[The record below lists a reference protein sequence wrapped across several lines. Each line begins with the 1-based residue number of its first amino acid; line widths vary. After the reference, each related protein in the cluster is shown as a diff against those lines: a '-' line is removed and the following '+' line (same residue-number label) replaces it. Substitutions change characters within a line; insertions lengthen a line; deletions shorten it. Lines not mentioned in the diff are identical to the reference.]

1 MSWVRATPRALSWKI
16 SRRPPAFRGR
26 RRPAYSLLLFYEDA
40 KDHAGNATVAFTIRE
55 GRLYTLRERELPAF
69 RLYRMRARSQTLID
83 GNAYELLLD
92 LFETKIEQ
100 LADEIENIYSDLEK
114 LSRVIMEGQQG
125 DEFDQAL
132 STLAELED
140 IGWKVRLCL
149 MDTQRALNFPVR
161 KARLPTNQLEQAR
174 EILRDIE
181 SLLPHNES
189 LFQKVNFLMQAAMGF
204 INIEQN
210 RIIKI
215 FSVVSV
221 VFLPPTLVA
230 SSYGMNFEFMPELK
244 WSFGYPAAIGLMIS
258 PGWRRTSI
266 LNVKLAVK
274 PEGRINTG
282 LPPLAFRRV
291 VRNLRFSSRCDITL
305 YGKAFA
311 LAAMDD
317 ADCRLAAAGFCS
329 AIFPCAGCAVAGA
342 DDCRRGHGA
351 AGRDAAY

>member
-1 MSWVRATPRALSWKI
+1 MLSAFKLDNSRLSRLELDDADDLTSSLWVDLVEPEEGERERVQCELGQSLAT
-16 SRRPPAFRGR
+16 RPELDDIEASARFFEDEDGLHIH
-26 RRPAYSLLLFYEDA
+26 SFFYFEDA
-40 KDHAGNATVAFTIRE
+40 EDHAGNSTVAFTIRD

-69 RLYRMRARSQTLID
+69 RLYRMRARNQRMMD

-100 LADEIENIYSDLEK
+100 LADEIENVYSDLEK
-114 LSRVIMEGQQG
+114 LSRVIMEGHPG
-125 DEFDQAL
+125 EGYDEAL

-149 MDTQRALNFPVR
+149 MDTQRALNFLVR
-161 KARLPTNQLEQAR
+161 KARLPTTQLEQAR

-204 INIEQN
+204 INIEQS

-230 SSYGMNFEFMPELK
+230 SSYGMNFEFMPELH
-244 WSFGYPAAIGLMIS
+244 WSFGYPGAIALM
-258 PGWRRTSI
+258 
-266 LNVKLAVK
+266 V
-274 PEGRINTG
+274 
-282 LPPLAFRRV
+282 
-291 VRNLRFSSRCDITL
+291 
-305 YGKAFA
+305 
-311 LAAMDD
+311 
-317 ADCRLAAAGFCS
+317 AAGLAPYLYFK
-329 AIFPCAGCAVAGA
+329 
-342 DDCRRGHGA
+342 RKNWL
-351 AGRDAAY
+351 

>member
-1 MSWVRATPRALSWKI
+1 MLSAFKLENSRLSRLELDDADDLTTSLWVDLVQPEESERDRVQLELGQSLAT
-16 SRRPPAFRGR
+16 RPELDDIEASARFFEDEDGLHIH
-26 RRPAYSLLLFYEDA
+26 SFFYFEDA
-40 KDHAGNATVAFTIRE
+40 EDHAGNSTVAFTIRD

-69 RLYRMRARSQTLID
+69 RLYRMRARNQTMLE

-100 LADEIENIYSDLEK
+100 LADEIENIYSALEK
-114 LSRVIMEGQQG
+114 LSRVIMEGHQG
-125 DEFDQAL
+125 DQFDDAL

-149 MDTQRALNFPVR
+149 MDTQRALNFLVR
-161 KARLPTNQLEQAR
+161 KARLPSGQLEQAR
-174 EILRDIE
+174 EVLRDIE

-230 SSYGMNFEFMPELK
+230 SSYGMNFEFMPELT
-244 WSFGYPAAIGLMIS
+244 WSFGYPSAIALMI
-258 PGWRRTSI
+258 
-266 LNVKLAVK
+266 
-274 PEGRINTG
+274 
-282 LPPLAFRRV
+282 
-291 VRNLRFSSRCDITL
+291 
-305 YGKAFA
+305 
-311 LAAMDD
+311 
-317 ADCRLAAAGFCS
+317 
-329 AIFPCAGCAVAGA
+329 VAGLA
-342 DDCRRGHGA
+342 PYLYFKRKNWL
-351 AGRDAAY
+351 

>member
-1 MSWVRATPRALSWKI
+1 MLSAFKLDNSRLSRLELDDSNDLTTSLWVDLIEPDVEERDKVHTELGQNLAT
-16 SRRPPAFRGR
+16 RPELDDIEASARFFEDEDGLHIHSFF
-26 RRPAYSLLLFYEDA
+26 YYEDA
-40 KDHAGNATVAFTIRE
+40 EDHGGNSTVAFTVRD

-69 RLYRMRARSQTLID
+69 RLYRMRARNQMLID

-125 DEFDQAL
+125 DEYDEAL
-132 STLAELED
+132 STLAVLED
-140 IGWKVRLCL
+140 TGWKVRLCL
-149 MDTQRALNFPVR
+149 MDTQRALNFLVR
-161 KARLPTNQLEQAR
+161 KARLPAGQLEQAR
-174 EILRDIE
+174 EVLRDIE

-244 WSFGYPAAIGLMIS
+244 WSFGYPGAIGLMI
-258 PGWRRTSI
+258 
-266 LNVKLAVK
+266 LA
-274 PEGRINTG
+274 G
-282 LPPLAFRRV
+282 LAPY
-291 VRNLRFSSRCDITL
+291 L
-305 YGKAFA
+305 YFKRKNW
-311 LAAMDD
+311 L
-317 ADCRLAAAGFCS
+317 
-329 AIFPCAGCAVAGA
+329 
-342 DDCRRGHGA
+342 
-351 AGRDAAY
+351 

>member
-1 MSWVRATPRALSWKI
+1 MLSAFQLENNRLTRLEVEESQPLVNAVWIDLVEPDDDERLRVQSELGQSLAT
-16 SRRPPAFRGR
+16 RPELEDIEASARFFEDDDGLHIH
-26 RRPAYSLLLFYEDA
+26 SFFFFEDA
-40 KDHAGNATVAFTIRE
+40 EDHAGNSTVAFTIRD
-55 GRLYTLRERELPAF
+55 GRLFTLRERELPAF
-69 RLYRMRARSQTLID
+69 RLYRMRARSQSMVD

-100 LADEIENIYSDLEK
+100 LADEIENIYSDLEQ
-114 LSRVIMEGQQG
+114 LSRVIMEGHQG
-125 DEFDQAL
+125 DEYDEAL

-149 MDTQRALNFPVR
+149 MDTQRALNFLVR
-161 KARLPTNQLEQAR
+161 KARLPGGQLEQAR

-244 WSFGYPAAIGLMIS
+244 WSFGYPGAIIFMI
-258 PGWRRTSI
+258 
-266 LNVKLAVK
+266 
-274 PEGRINTG
+274 
-282 LPPLAFRRV
+282 
-291 VRNLRFSSRCDITL
+291 
-305 YGKAFA
+305 
-311 LAAMDD
+311 LAAWHRICTLSGRTGCNMS
-317 ADCRLAAAGFCS
+317 AG
-329 AIFPCAGCAVAGA
+329 
-342 DDCRRGHGA
+342 
-351 AGRDAAY
+351 

>member
-1 MSWVRATPRALSWKI
+1 MLSAFKLDRSRLTRLELEDENDKLTTSVWVDLIEPEEGERDRVQSELGQSLAT
-16 SRRPPAFRGR
+16 RPELEDIEASARFFEDEDGLHIH
-26 RRPAYSLLLFYEDA
+26 SFFFYEDA
-40 KDHAGNATVAFTIRE
+40 EDHAGNSTVAFTIRE

-69 RLYRMRARSQTLID
+69 RLYRMRARNQTLID
-83 GNAYELLLD
+83 GNAFELLLD

-100 LADEIENIYSDLEK
+100 LADEIENIYSALEK

-125 DEFDQAL
+125 QAL
-132 STLAELED
+132 SRLAELED

-149 MDTQRALNFPVR
+149 MDTQRALNFLVR
-161 KARLPTNQLEQAR
+161 KARLPNNQLEQAR

-244 WSFGYPAAIGLMIS
+244 WSFGYPAAIGLMI
-258 PGWRRTSI
+258 
-266 LNVKLAVK
+266 LA
-274 PEGRINTG
+274 G
-282 LPPLAFRRV
+282 LAPY
-291 VRNLRFSSRCDITL
+291 L
-305 YGKAFA
+305 YFKRKNW
-311 LAAMDD
+311 L
-317 ADCRLAAAGFCS
+317 
-329 AIFPCAGCAVAGA
+329 
-342 DDCRRGHGA
+342 
-351 AGRDAAY
+351 